1 MPTPVSVVRQ
11 CLTDEAA
18 RALDD
23 AVAVARRRSHAQTTS
38 LHAISALLALP
49 SSALRDACGRARSG
63 AGAGTSAARFSAAYS
78 PRLQFRALELSVGVS
93 LDRLPSSKSTS
104 AGEEE
109 PPVSNSLM
117 AAIKRSQANQRRHPE
132 SFHMFQQ
139 SQQGTASTSFLK
151 VELKHFVLS
160 ILDDPIVSRVF
171 AEAGFRSCDIKL
183 ALLQPPLP
191 PVQHRFNWSPPV
203 FLCNLDPAQPD
214 ENIRRIMEVLARKN
228 KRNPLLMGVYAKSAL
243 KGFVE
248 MVRNGRGGSALGSE
262 LRVVRL
268 EREIGEFVKKGGS
281 GEEKFGVRLKE
292 LEQQCEGSGS
302 GVVVSFGE
310 IEVFVGEDVDV
321 DVVRFV
327 VSGLTR
333 LLEIRGEKVSLL
345 GVAETSHAYSKFLG
359 LFPNV
364 ENDWDLHL
372 LTVTSATPSM
382 EGLYSKSRENGD
394 VYYSGSCTL
403 IRVNNNINV
412 TEFREEQCKIV
423 AWGSQAWWR
432 PCTNKWWECRF
443 EFNKCMDGRDEQYFD
458 EWFDSI
464 SALQGL
470 FSLSLMGSFVPFGGF
485 FSTPEIRSPVSC
497 ANGSFTRCD
506 TCNKKCEQEVADLL
520 KVDPSSSYSTSSHW
534 LQKVVNMD
542 AHRGSDVAKKE
553 LHHPVQTNEENT
565 SLNDKILGFQKKW
578 SDICQ
583 RLHHTSSLPQFDI
596 SQTRSQAPTVEVL
609 RFGLAFKESSN
620 KDPSHSEFQ
629 YSSQISCMPKELHS
643 IFPSKQLSV
652 PLPSDTVCINT
663 GTDHVPK
670 VSETLQIH
678 MNTPWVAPSLM
689 ANKSALDHRS
699 SSFRTPVTTDLGL
712 GTLYT
717 STAQDPDTP
726 KLQDQR
732 KHLQHLSDSVSTD
745 CDGMNENTSHR
756 IARFSCSGSNLEGK
770 FDLAD
775 FKSLDRLLTEK
786 VGWQD
791 QAICAIS
798 QTLSLC
804 KSGAGKRRGSNGRA
818 DIWLAFLGPDRLG
831 KRKIASVLAETIF
844 GNPES
849 LISVDL
855 GFQDSFYPL
864 NSVFEYQKSRCYDVL
879 RRKTILDYIAGE
891 LSKKPHSVVFLE
903 NVDKA
908 DVLVQNSLL
917 QAVRTG
923 KFSYSHGRVI
933 SINNTI
939 FLVTST
945 VCKGNGSFVLEES
958 KMFSEERILE
968 AKRCQMQ
975 LLLGHASEDAG
986 RIGSTNVK
994 VVPGKGFSKSSSLN
1008 KRKQADISDSKEGA
1022 TSKMQKQDSEA
1033 SRSYLDLNMP
1043 VEDGEEGVND
1053 DHESESITENTD
1065 AWLSDFFDQIDEKVV
1080 FKSFNFDE
1088 LAEEVLKRIGMLF
1101 QRTFGSELQLEIDYE
1116 VITHILAAAWLSD
1129 KKNAVEDWV
1138 EHVLGKGFV
1147 EAQQKYLPAAQYVV
1161 KLVNCESIFVEEQA
1175 PDVCLPAR
1183 INTD

>member
-327 VSGLTR
+327 VLGLTR

-382 EGLYSKSRENGD
+382 EGLYSKS
-394 VYYSGSCTL
+394 
-403 IRVNNNINV
+403 
-412 TEFREEQCKIV
+412 
-423 AWGSQAWWR
+423 
-432 PCTNKWWECRF
+432 
-443 EFNKCMDGRDEQYFD
+443 
-458 EWFDSI
+458 
-464 SALQGL
+464 
-470 FSLSLMGSFVPFGGF
+470 SLMGSFVPFGGF

-542 AHRGSDVAKKE
+542 AHRGSDVAK
-553 LHHPVQTNEENT
+553 TNEENT

-1043 VEDGEEGVND
+1043 VEEGEEGVND

>member
-1 MPTPVSVVRQ
+1 
-11 CLTDEAA
+11 
-18 RALDD
+18 
-23 AVAVARRRSHAQTTS
+23 
-38 LHAISALLALP
+38 
-49 SSALRDACGRARSG
+49 
-63 AGAGTSAARFSAAYS
+63 
-78 PRLQFRALELSVGVS
+78 
-93 LDRLPSSKSTS
+93 
-104 AGEEE
+104 
-109 PPVSNSLM
+109 
-117 AAIKRSQANQRRHPE
+117 
-132 SFHMFQQ
+132 
-139 SQQGTASTSFLK
+139 
-151 VELKHFVLS
+151 
-160 ILDDPIVSRVF
+160 
-171 AEAGFRSCDIKL
+171 
-183 ALLQPPLP
+183 
-191 PVQHRFNWSPPV
+191 
-203 FLCNLDPAQPD
+203 
-214 ENIRRIMEVLARKN
+214 
-228 KRNPLLMGVYAKSAL
+228 
-243 KGFVE
+243 
-248 MVRNGRGGSALGSE
+248 
-262 LRVVRL
+262 
-268 EREIGEFVKKGGS
+268 
-281 GEEKFGVRLKE
+281 
-292 LEQQCEGSGS
+292 
-302 GVVVSFGE
+302 
-310 IEVFVGEDVDV
+310 
-321 DVVRFV
+321 
-327 VSGLTR
+327 
-333 LLEIRGEKVSLL
+333 
-345 GVAETSHAYSKFLG
+345 
-359 LFPNV
+359 
-364 ENDWDLHL
+364 
-372 LTVTSATPSM
+372 
-382 EGLYSKSRENGD
+382 
-394 VYYSGSCTL
+394 
-403 IRVNNNINV
+403 
-412 TEFREEQCKIV
+412 
-423 AWGSQAWWR
+423 
-432 PCTNKWWECRF
+432 
-443 EFNKCMDGRDEQYFD
+443 
-458 EWFDSI
+458 
-464 SALQGL
+464 
-470 FSLSLMGSFVPFGGF
+470 MGSFVPFGGF

-542 AHRGSDVAKKE
+542 AHRGSDVAK
-553 LHHPVQTNEENT
+553 TNEENT

>member
-63 AGAGTSAARFSAAYS
+63 AGAGTSATRFSAAYS

-382 EGLYSKSRENGD
+382 EGLYSKSRCIRHPGEMFLQRPGC
-394 VYYSGSCTL
+394 SC
-403 IRVNNNINV
+403 
-412 TEFREEQCKIV
+412 
-423 AWGSQAWWR
+423 
-432 PCTNKWWECRF
+432 
-443 EFNKCMDGRDEQYFD
+443 
-458 EWFDSI
+458 
-464 SALQGL
+464 SADCLCWPGL

-542 AHRGSDVAKKE
+542 AHRGSDVAK
-553 LHHPVQTNEENT
+553 TNEENT

-629 YSSQISCMPKELHS
+629 YSSQISCMPKELH
-643 IFPSKQLSV
+643 K
-652 PLPSDTVCINT
+652 
-663 GTDHVPK
+663 
-670 VSETLQIH
+670 TLQIH

-1043 VEDGEEGVND
+1043 VEEGEEGVND

>member
-382 EGLYSKSRENGD
+382 EGLYSKS
-394 VYYSGSCTL
+394 
-403 IRVNNNINV
+403 
-412 TEFREEQCKIV
+412 
-423 AWGSQAWWR
+423 
-432 PCTNKWWECRF
+432 
-443 EFNKCMDGRDEQYFD
+443 
-458 EWFDSI
+458 
-464 SALQGL
+464 
-470 FSLSLMGSFVPFGGF
+470 SLMGSFVPFGGF

-542 AHRGSDVAKKE
+542 AHRGSDVAK
-553 LHHPVQTNEENT
+553 TNEENT

>member
-1 MPTPVSVVRQ
+1 MPTPVSIARQ

-63 AGAGTSAARFSAAYS
+63 AARFSATYS

-93 LDRLPSSKSTS
+93 LDRLPSSKST
-104 AGEEE
+104 AGGSDEE

-139 SQQGTASTSFLK
+139 SQQGTTTTSFLK

-191 PVQHRFNWSPPV
+191 PVQHRFNRSPPV
-203 FLCNLDPAQPD
+203 FLCNLDPARPD
-214 ENIRRIMEVLARKN
+214 ENIRRILEVLARKN
-228 KRNPLLMGVYAKSAL
+228 KRNPLLMGVYAKNAL
-243 KGFVE
+243 RGFVE
-248 MVRNGRGGSALGSE
+248 MVRNGRGGSVLGSE
-262 LRVVRL
+262 LRVVCL
-268 EREIGEFVKKGGS
+268 EREIGEFVKKGGC

-292 LEQQCEGSGS
+292 LEQCESSGS

-310 IEVFVGEDVDV
+310 IEVFLGDDVDV
-321 DVVRFV
+321 DAVRFV
-327 VSGLTR
+327 FSGLTR

-345 GVAETSHAYSKFLG
+345 GVAETSHAYSKLLG

-382 EGLYSKSRENGD
+382 EGLYSKS
-394 VYYSGSCTL
+394 
-403 IRVNNNINV
+403 
-412 TEFREEQCKIV
+412 
-423 AWGSQAWWR
+423 
-432 PCTNKWWECRF
+432 
-443 EFNKCMDGRDEQYFD
+443 
-458 EWFDSI
+458 
-464 SALQGL
+464 
-470 FSLSLMGSFVPFGGF
+470 SLMGSFVPFGGF

-497 ANGSFTRCD
+497 TNAPFTRCD

-520 KVDPSSSYSTSSHW
+520 K
-534 LQKVVNMD
+534 
-542 AHRGSDVAKKE
+542 
-553 LHHPVQTNEENT
+553 TNEENT

-578 SDICQ
+578 NDICQ

-596 SQTRSQAPTVEVL
+596 SQTRSQSPTLEVS
-609 RFGLAFKESSN
+609 RFGPDFKESSS
-620 KDPSHSEFQ
+620 KDPSHNEFQ
-629 YSSQISCMPKELHS
+629 YSSQISYMPKELH
-643 IFPSKQLSV
+643 
-652 PLPSDTVCINT
+652 
-663 GTDHVPK
+663 
-670 VSETLQIH
+670 ETLQIH
-678 MNTPWVAPSLM
+678 MKTPWAAPSLM
-689 ANKSALDHRS
+689 ANKSVLDHRS
-699 SSFRTPVTTDLGL
+699 SSSPTRVTTDLGL

-732 KHLQHLSDSVSTD
+732 KHLQRLSDSVSTD
-745 CDGMNENTSHR
+745 CDGTNENTSHR
-756 IARFSCSGSNLEGK
+756 TARSSCSGSNLEGK

-775 FKSLDRLLTEK
+775 FKSLNRLLNEK

-791 QAICAIS
+791 QAIRAIS

-804 KSGAGKRRGSNGRA
+804 KSGAGKRRGSHGRA

-831 KRKIASVLAETIF
+831 KRKIASALAETIF

-855 GFQDSFYPL
+855 GFQDGFYPL

-917 QAVRTG
+917 QALRTG
-923 KFSYSHGRVI
+923 KFSYSHGRAI

-939 FLVTST
+939 FVVTST
-945 VCKGNGSFVLEES
+945 VCKGNDSFVLEES
-958 KMFSEERILE
+958 KMFSEERMLE

-975 LLLGHASEDAG
+975 LLIGRASEDAK
-986 RIGSTNVK
+986 RIGGTNVK
-994 VVPGKGFSKSSSLN
+994 VVPRKGFSKSSSLN

-1033 SRSYLDLNMP
+1033 SRSFLDLNMP
-1043 VEDGEEGVND
+1043 VEEGEEGVND
-1053 DHESESITENTD
+1053 NDHESESMSENTD

-1080 FKSFNFDE
+1080 FKPFNFNE
-1088 LAEEVLKRIGMLF
+1088 LAEQVLKRIGMLF
-1101 QRTFGSELQLEIDYE
+1101 QRTFGSELQLEIDHE
-1116 VITHILAAAWLSD
+1116 VIAYILAAAWLSD
-1129 KKNAVEDWV
+1129 KKNAVEDWI

-1147 EAQQKYLPAAQYVV
+1147 EAQQKYHPAAQYVV

-1183 INTD
+1183 INMD

>member
-382 EGLYSKSRENGD
+382 EGLYSKS
-394 VYYSGSCTL
+394 
-403 IRVNNNINV
+403 
-412 TEFREEQCKIV
+412 
-423 AWGSQAWWR
+423 
-432 PCTNKWWECRF
+432 
-443 EFNKCMDGRDEQYFD
+443 
-458 EWFDSI
+458 
-464 SALQGL
+464 
-470 FSLSLMGSFVPFGGF
+470 SLMGSFVPFGGF

>member
-63 AGAGTSAARFSAAYS
+63 AGAGTSATRFSAAYS

-382 EGLYSKSRENGD
+382 EGLYSKS
-394 VYYSGSCTL
+394 
-403 IRVNNNINV
+403 
-412 TEFREEQCKIV
+412 
-423 AWGSQAWWR
+423 
-432 PCTNKWWECRF
+432 
-443 EFNKCMDGRDEQYFD
+443 
-458 EWFDSI
+458 
-464 SALQGL
+464 
-470 FSLSLMGSFVPFGGF
+470 SLMGSFVPFGGF

-542 AHRGSDVAKKE
+542 AHRGSDVAK
-553 LHHPVQTNEENT
+553 TNEENT

-652 PLPSDTVCINT
+652 PLPSDTVCLNT

-1043 VEDGEEGVND
+1043 VEEGEEGVND

>member
-1 MPTPVSVVRQ
+1 MPTPVSIARQ

-63 AGAGTSAARFSAAYS
+63 AARFSATYS

-93 LDRLPSSKSTS
+93 LDRLPSSKST
-104 AGEEE
+104 AGGSDEE

-139 SQQGTASTSFLK
+139 SQQGTTTTSFLK

-191 PVQHRFNWSPPV
+191 PVQHRFNRSPPV
-203 FLCNLDPAQPD
+203 FLCNLDPARPD
-214 ENIRRIMEVLARKN
+214 ENIRRILEVLARKN
-228 KRNPLLMGVYAKSAL
+228 KRNPLLMGVYAKNAL
-243 KGFVE
+243 RGFVE
-248 MVRNGRGGSALGSE
+248 MVRNGRGGSVLGSE
-262 LRVVRL
+262 LRVVCL

-292 LEQQCEGSGS
+292 LEQCESSGS

-310 IEVFVGEDVDV
+310 IEVFLGDDVDV
-321 DVVRFV
+321 DAVRFV
-327 VSGLTR
+327 FSGLTR

-345 GVAETSHAYSKFLG
+345 GVAETSHAYSKLLG

-382 EGLYSKSRENGD
+382 EGLYSKS
-394 VYYSGSCTL
+394 
-403 IRVNNNINV
+403 
-412 TEFREEQCKIV
+412 
-423 AWGSQAWWR
+423 
-432 PCTNKWWECRF
+432 
-443 EFNKCMDGRDEQYFD
+443 
-458 EWFDSI
+458 
-464 SALQGL
+464 
-470 FSLSLMGSFVPFGGF
+470 SLMGSFVPFGGF

-497 ANGSFTRCD
+497 TNAPFTRCD

-520 KVDPSSSYSTSSHW
+520 KVGPSSSNSTSSPW
-534 LQKVVNMD
+534 LQKVVNVET
-542 AHRGSDVAKKE
+542 HRGSDAAK
-553 LHHPVQTNEENT
+553 TNEENT

-578 SDICQ
+578 NDICQ

-596 SQTRSQAPTVEVL
+596 SQTRSQAPTLEVS
-609 RFGLAFKESSN
+609 RFGPDFKESSS
-620 KDPSHSEFQ
+620 KDPSHNEFQ
-629 YSSQISCMPKELHS
+629 YSSQISYMPKELHG

-652 PLPSDTVCINT
+652 PLPSDTVSINT
-663 GTDHVPK
+663 GTDHVLK

-678 MNTPWVAPSLM
+678 MKTPWAAPSLM
-689 ANKSALDHRS
+689 ANKSVLDHRS
-699 SSFRTPVTTDLGL
+699 SSSPTRVTTDLGL

-732 KHLQHLSDSVSTD
+732 KHLQRLSDSVSTD
-745 CDGMNENTSHR
+745 CDGTNENTSHR
-756 IARFSCSGSNLEGK
+756 TARSSCSGSNLEGK

-775 FKSLDRLLTEK
+775 FKSLNRLLNEK

-791 QAICAIS
+791 QAIRAIS

-804 KSGAGKRRGSNGRA
+804 KSGAGKRRGSHGRA

-831 KRKIASVLAETIF
+831 KRKIASALAETIF

-855 GFQDSFYPL
+855 GFQDGFYPL

-917 QAVRTG
+917 QALRTG
-923 KFSYSHGRVI
+923 KFSYSHGRAI

-939 FLVTST
+939 FVVTST
-945 VCKGNGSFVLEES
+945 VCKGNDSFVLEES
-958 KMFSEERILE
+958 KMFSEERMLE

-975 LLLGHASEDAG
+975 LLIGRASEDAK
-986 RIGSTNVK
+986 RIGGTNVK
-994 VVPGKGFSKSSSLN
+994 VVPRKGFSKSSSLN

-1033 SRSYLDLNMP
+1033 SRSFLDLNMP
-1043 VEDGEEGVND
+1043 VEEGEEGVND
-1053 DHESESITENTD
+1053 NDHESESMSENTD

-1080 FKSFNFDE
+1080 FKPFNFNE
-1088 LAEEVLKRIGMLF
+1088 LAEQVLKRIGMLF
-1101 QRTFGSELQLEIDYE
+1101 QRTFGSELQLEIDHE
-1116 VITHILAAAWLSD
+1116 VIAYILAAAWLSD
-1129 KKNAVEDWV
+1129 KKNAVEDWI

-1147 EAQQKYLPAAQYVV
+1147 EAQQKYHPAAQYVV

-1183 INTD
+1183 INMD